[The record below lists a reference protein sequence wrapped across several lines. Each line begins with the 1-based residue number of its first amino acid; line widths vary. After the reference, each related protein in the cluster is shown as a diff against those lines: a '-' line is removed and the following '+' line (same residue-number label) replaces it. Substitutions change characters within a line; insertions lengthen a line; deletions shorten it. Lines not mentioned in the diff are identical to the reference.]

1 MSNKP
6 ACFIV
11 AAAAFAFTAAAPAHA
26 QNARTWVSGVGDDI
40 SANCT
45 RTAPCKTFAG
55 AISKTLAG
63 GEINCLDPAGYG
75 AVTITKSLT
84 IDCHDVMGSVLQN
97 VASAAITINLD
108 SAANMIVRLRN
119 LNLNGVLT
127 GTRGISIVGT
137 SSTSANNA
145 VSIEDCVIDGFT
157 AYGIYVGST
166 MGGRLLVRNT
176 TVRNN
181 FGSAISSAAMVGA
194 AITNITLENVSVFD
208 SNFGFSFATGAQA
221 IIKNSV
227 SAGNA
232 SAGVE
237 ADSGA
242 VVAISSSTISG
253 NVTGIQASAGSTVR
267 VRDSDITFN
276 TTGLS
281 GTIQS
286 YVNNGI
292 FNNGAGGTIVPVAG
306 GVTNPQGLM

>member
-6 ACFIV
+6 TCFIV

-26 QNARTWVSGVGDDI
+26 QNPRTWVSGTGDDI
-40 SANCT
+40 SANCS

-55 AISKTLAG
+55 AISKTNAG

-75 AVTITKSLT
+75 PLSITKSIT
-84 IDCHDVMGSVLQN
+84 VDCHDVMGSVLVSSGN
-97 VASAAITINLD
+97 GISINLD
-108 SAANMIVRLRN
+108 SAPNMIVRLRN
-119 LNLNGVLT
+119 INFNGVLS
-127 GTRGISIVGT
+127 GTRGISITGIT
-137 SSTSANNA
+137 TTSANNA
-145 VSIEDCVIDGFT
+145 VSIEDCVIDGF
-157 AYGIYVGST
+157 ADFGIYIGST

-181 FGSAISSAAMVGA
+181 FGSAISSAAMSGQ
-194 AITNITLENVSVFD
+194 AITRATFENVSVFD
-208 SNFGFSFATGAQA
+208 SSFGFSFATGAQA
-221 IIKNSV
+221 IIKNSI

-237 ADSGA
+237 ADPGA

-253 NVTGIQASAGSTVR
+253 NTTGIVAGAGSTVR

-306 GVTNPQGLM
+306 GVTNPQGLQ